1 MKSAGIAGLGM
12 LLAAAAGS
20 AVVALVGRVGL
31 AARLRGASVVRLRR
45 HASTAVGASVFR
57 TSRALVL
64 GCAALLAA
72 GGARAQPLAPLN
84 RETVSAFVDGA
95 VREALRTD
103 HIAGV
108 SVAIVD
114 REGVVLTRG
123 YGVAGLSPRR
133 EADANTLFRLGSI
146 SKTGVWISLMQ
157 LVQAGKVGLDDPIN
171 NYLPA
176 DLRISDQGFRQ
187 PIRVRDLMN
196 HSGGFEDSILQGSF
210 LRDPSRITP
219 LDDFLRTHR
228 LHRVREPG
236 LVSTYSNYG
245 ATLAAVIVAHV
256 SGQSWEDYSEQHVF
270 RPLGMVD
277 ATYRQPY
284 PSALAAKLGLPAPM
298 PAATAARLSDS
309 FRYADGAPQSQGFE
323 YINGGQPVGA
333 LSASASDM
341 AHYMQALLDP
351 QAMQQTGVLSAD
363 TLLAM
368 RTGLPVKAPQLAV
381 WRHGFMDFS
390 NSLGR
395 PALGHDG
402 DLIYAHAVMIIDPA
416 DDVAIFV
423 AVNTPS
429 GLPLLDALPK
439 NFLNAFVGPLPP
451 APPRA
456 ADAEAWATRVAGAY
470 RSLRLPAFRSERAF
484 MRLLGGG
491 SEVVDLGDGDIL
503 VGEDRYYPIGQGVF
517 ARTDG
522 PGRIV
527 FREEDGRM
535 RKYDSA
541 SAEPAE
547 RIGFLASARWLQIV
561 AGLALFVAAWGSLSL
576 WFKLA
581 QADASGRLAG
591 LMLDALCLVWA
602 AGFAL
607 AAAAFAP
614 MMGDPSALLF
624 TYPGTVL
631 PIALWTFALAA
642 AGTPVTA
649 FMALGPWRPRGWS
662 VWRWAKQVLALSI
675 FAAFGL
681 TLLTWGFLGF
691 SGWR

>member
-1 MKSAGIAGLGM
+1 M
-12 LLAAAAGS
+12 
-20 AVVALVGRVGL
+20 
-31 AARLRGASVVRLRR
+31 
-45 HASTAVGASVFR
+45 ST
-57 TSRALVL
+57 
-64 GCAALLAA
+64 
-72 GGARAQPLAPLN
+72 
-84 RETVSAFVDGA
+84 FVDGA

-133 EADANTLFRLGSI
+133 EADANTLSGSGSI
-146 SKTGVWISLMQ
+146 SKTGIWISLMQ

-171 NYLPA
+171 SHLPP
-176 DLRISDQGFRQ
+176 DLRIADQGFGQ
-187 PIRVRDLMN
+187 PIRIRDLMN

-210 LRDPSRITP
+210 LHDPAGITT

-245 ATLAAVIVAHV
+245 ATLAAVIVAQV

-270 RPLGMVD
+270 RPLGMLG

-284 PSALAAKLGLPAPM
+284 PSALAAKRGLPSPM

-309 FRYADGAPQSQGFE
+309 FRYADGAPQSEGFE

-333 LSASASDM
+333 LSASANDM
-341 AHYMQALLDP
+341 AHFMQALLDP
-351 QAMQQTGVLSAD
+351 QAMQKTGVLNAD

-368 RTGLPVKAPQLAV
+368 RMGLPVKAAQLAV

-402 DLIYAHAVMIIDPA
+402 DLIYAHAVMIIDPT
-416 DDVAIFV
+416 DGLAIFV

-451 APPRA
+451 ARRA
-456 ADAEAWATRVAGAY
+456 LLTLRPGRPGLPGRTGACA
-470 RSLRLPAFRSERAF
+470 LPLSEPNAASCASRA
-484 MRLLGGG
+484 RAK
-491 SEVVDLGDGDIL
+491 VVDLGHGDVL
-503 VGEDRYYPIGQGVF
+503 VDDDRYYPIGQGVF

-522 PGRIV
+522 PGRIA
-527 FREEDGRM
+527 FREMNGRM
-535 RKYDSA
+535 RRYESV

-681 TLLTWGFLGF
+681 TLLSWGFLGF